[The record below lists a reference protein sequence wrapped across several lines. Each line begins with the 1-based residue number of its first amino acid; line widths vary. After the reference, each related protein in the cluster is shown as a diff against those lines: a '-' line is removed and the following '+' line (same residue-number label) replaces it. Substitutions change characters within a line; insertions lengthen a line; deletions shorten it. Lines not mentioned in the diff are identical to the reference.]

1 MQNSESINT
10 CCAEILNTT
19 YDVIKHHHRK
29 PCHTY
34 PPTLCMSKSGY
45 KVSRVLMC
53 SYYLFLS
60 LPHLF
65 DTVII
70 LIFYCISHWFITERI
85 RASCTVSL
93 QRKQQ
98 IEDLCTDWTKKN
110 TTIAKGHL
118 SIKYLFLKC
127 FYGILTCLHH
137 RYIYQGTKLTQGK

>member
-70 LIFYCISHWFITERI
+70 LIFYCVSHWFITERI
-85 RASCTVSL
+85 GASCTVSL

-98 IEDLCTDWTKKN
+98 IEDLCTDCTKK
-110 TTIAKGHL
+110 
-118 SIKYLFLKC
+118 KYYHSKRPPFYKIPIFKMFLWN
-127 FYGILTCLHH
+127 IDLLAS
-137 RYIYQGTKLTQGK
+137 